1 MQTTTLGRGGPV
13 VSRAGLGLMGMS
25 GIYGQ
30 ADDQESLATIH
41 AALDAGIT
49 LLDTGDFYGMGHN
62 ELLLRDALRR
72 GVRRE
77 SVFIQVKFGGQR
89 DPSGAFVGHDASPAA
104 AKNSLAYTLTRLGT
118 DYVDLYQPAR
128 LDPQVPIEDTVGAIA
143 EMVQAGYV
151 RHIGLSEV
159 GADTI
164 RRAHA
169 VHPIAA
175 LQIEYSLMS
184 RGIEAEILPAVRELG
199 ISVTAYGILSRGLL
213 SSGTARLAPGDPR
226 TRFPRFSGENHARNL
241 ELLVAL
247 EAIADRARG
256 DRRPAGHRLGGLARR
271 GHHPADRHQAPGPAG
286 RGPEGARPDA
296 ERGRPGRGRGRR
308 PGRRGRRGPLRPG
321 PGRRP
326 RQRALAPWPVTAA
339 RSVRS
344 ARGDQPGIWPGW
356 PLGRGRCGTWPLAG
370 VVRSQLPNVP
380 PRPHLLAG
388 R

>member
-1 MQTTTLGRGGPV
+1 MVHSIFPKARFFPSLHGAERTTNTPPSHRARGYQGAAPRIERMETTTLGRGGPV

-89 DPSGAFVGHDASPAA
+89 DPSGAFVGHDASPAM
-104 AKNSLAYTLTRLGT
+104 AKSSLAYTLTRLGT

-213 SSGTARLAPGDPR
+213 SSGTARLAPDDPR

-241 ELLVAL
+241 ELLAAL
-247 EAIADRARG
+247 EAIADQHG
-256 DRRPAGHRLGGLARR
+256 
-271 GHHPADRHQAPGPAG
+271 
-286 RGPEGARPDA
+286 
-296 ERGRPGRGRGRR
+296 
-308 PGRRGRRGPLRPG
+308 
-321 PGRRP
+321 
-326 RQRALAPWPVTAA
+326 VTAA
-339 RSVRS
+339 QLAIAWVASRGGDIIPLIGTKRRDRLAEALKALDLTLS
-344 ARGDQPGIWPGW
+344 ADDLAAVEAAVPAAAVAGDRYTPAQVTALDSEQSSKP
-356 PLGRGRCGTWPLAG
+356 
-370 VVRSQLPNVP
+370 
-380 PRPHLLAG
+380 
-388 R
+388 